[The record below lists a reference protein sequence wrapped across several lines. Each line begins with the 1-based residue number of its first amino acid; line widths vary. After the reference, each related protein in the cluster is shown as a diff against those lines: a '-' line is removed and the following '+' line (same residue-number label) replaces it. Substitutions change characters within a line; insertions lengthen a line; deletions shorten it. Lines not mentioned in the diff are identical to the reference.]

1 MGYTELKNKLRQPAY
16 HMDGAEKKDKEL
28 DLRSAVQR
36 FIRESCEGLRLDET
50 KANEKETENYTGKS
64 VGLNQIP
71 YNMEKDID
79 RLCMENAILRFLDSN
94 RKEDAFDV
102 YYCYLEMFVGDYDKT
117 RRIIELL
124 SEYEANGSGLL
135 MKHRDHYSHSV
146 YVFTLGL
153 AIFEMNSKY
162 KAAYKKYYDLKDE
175 KEAAYHFLKYWG
187 LSALFHDIG
196 YPFELPFEQVA
207 SYFEVNG
214 KARKAF
220 PFVAYNEAAM
230 DKFRQLG
237 YDIQNDLKELYGQT
251 FENTDEFFA
260 YILAD
265 KLGKTYDF
273 TAGSMSRVLHNKS
286 SHPEEFTY
294 FMDHAYFSATVLFK
308 KLFCEMELSID
319 KSYVDALTA
328 ILMHNSLYKFSIAN
342 YKSAGNKPFDVE
354 LHPLAYLLMLCDEL
368 QCWDRTAY
376 GRNSKK
382 ELHPID
388 CKFLFNE
395 DTINATYIYDEV
407 EQKKIEYFEK
417 QYQEWV
423 KKGKEIPTFDEG
435 EYKKWIASE
444 PKLKAYSSMYKPDG
458 AKLSDFYKDIA
469 SIVDLD
475 EIKLDDN
482 TKLEKNEKTRQHLS
496 NSNFINLYNFAVVLN
511 ARWETYNEEDTE
523 KKWETEE
530 FIQNADKEQEF
541 VDHFANM
548 SLEYKLSNINQAKGY
563 AGYLEEIGCFYTDRP
578 VDYEMVT
585 ELSLADLKVIGPME
599 HKRWLEEHIGMGWIK
614 GEPEIAAFDV
624 ERNPDET
631 DKEYDERVKKIKG
644 KAKKI
649 KRENERMHNL
659 MIEIPEDGIITYD
672 VAKAHYNDLPKDEK
686 LKDTEPMKCI
696 MQLLKMYDGIH
707 VYRYKKM

>member
-36 FIRESCEGLRLDET
+36 FIRESCEGLRFDET

-64 VGLNQIP
+64 LGPNQIP

-102 YYCYLEMFVGDYDKT
+102 YYCYLEMFVGDYAKT

-265 KLGKTYDF
+265 KLGKTYDL

-395 DTINATYIYDEV
+395 DTINATYIYDEA

-423 KKGKEIPTFDEG
+423 KKGKEIPTFDEA

-458 AKLSDFYKDIA
+458 AKLSNFYKDIA

-511 ARWETYNEEDTE
+511 ARWNTNSKESV
-523 KKWETEE
+523 KEE
-530 FIQNADKEQEF
+530 FIQNAKKEQEF
-541 VDHFANM
+541 VECFANM

-563 AGYLEEIGCFYTDRP
+563 ASYLEKIGCFYTDRP
-578 VDYEMVT
+578 VAFEVVT
-585 ELSLADLKVIGPME
+585 EFPEKELIEMGKME
-599 HKRWLEEHIGMGWIK
+599 HKRWLQEHVNMGWGYAEEEK
-614 GEPEIAAFDV
+614 
-624 ERNPDET
+624 
-631 DKEYDERVKKIKG
+631 DKKT
-644 KAKKI
+644 
-649 KRENERMHNL
+649 RENERKHIDMLKITPENGEVTDDIANKNYENL
-659 MIEIPEDGIITYD
+659 KKED
-672 VAKAHYNDLPKDEK
+672 KD
-686 LKDTEPMKCI
+686 KDTEPMKCLL
-696 MQLLKMYDGIH
+696 QLLKMYDGIH
-707 VYRYKKM
+707 VYRYIYK